1 MFNYLLFM
9 MLAALTNNSFLLI
22 NLGAVLLAAVLTAVI
37 TYHSKRVIY
46 SYIPFLCYLLF
57 FGWSIHQLI

>member
-9 MLAALTNNSFLLI
+9 LLAALTNNSFLLI
-22 NLGAVLLAAVLTAVI
+22 NLGAVLLAALLSGVL
-37 TYHSKRVIY
+37 SKRFKGFLP
-46 SYIPFLCYLLF
+46 YIPIISYFLF